1 MGGGRG
7 IQEEGPGGK
16 KGRSGGHVDPRE
28 YEMLYVRQHVHLI
41 IE

>member
-16 KGRSGGHVDPRE
+16 KGRSGDTLTHE
-28 YEMLYVRQHVHLI
+28 SMKCYMLDNMFI
-41 IE
+41 